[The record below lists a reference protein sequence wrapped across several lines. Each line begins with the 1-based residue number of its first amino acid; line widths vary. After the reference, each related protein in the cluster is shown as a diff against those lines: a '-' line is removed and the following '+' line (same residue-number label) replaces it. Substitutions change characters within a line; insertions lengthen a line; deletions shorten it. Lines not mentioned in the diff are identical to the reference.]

1 LFSKTRDGSS
11 IVRAERESVFMMMVR
26 KSVTKKNVCV
36 FFIILGNALNGGER
50 FLHVCISLFFLFG
63 MLYVGFVLQVSA
75 LKSREMNLWR
85 RKWWWWLR
93 RGGVCERGLKKGS
106 YSKSNS

>member
-1 LFSKTRDGSS
+1 
-11 IVRAERESVFMMMVR
+11 
-26 KSVTKKNVCV
+26 
-36 FFIILGNALNGGER
+36 
-50 FLHVCISLFFLFG
+50 